1 MMLHIDM
8 RNTNHFMGIVAITVT
23 NTGIVLVTVRF
34 ADSLFPVEGLT
45 FRSTEVSLSAVGES
59 ESRRSFVGKNR
70 SQGNHLYTKS
80 VIAIG

>member
-59 ESRRSFVGKNR
+59 ESRSFVGKNR